1 MGRVCCSSPRSRGWF
16 VVSMWTQITA
26 LHMLRTERVPFI
38 GSRASVPLVCTSL
51 AALTIAT
58 ALPFT
63 PVGAWM
69 GFHVP
74 PVSLFALLAIVIAGY
89 AVTVLAVRTCICTV
103 SSRCCDF

>member
-1 MGRVCCSSPRSRGWF
+1 
-16 VVSMWTQITA
+16 MWTQITA

-38 GSRASVPLVCTSL
+38 GSRASVPLVRTSL

-89 AVTVLAVRTCICTV
+89 AVTVLAVRTLYLH
-103 SSRCCDF
+103 RQQPLL